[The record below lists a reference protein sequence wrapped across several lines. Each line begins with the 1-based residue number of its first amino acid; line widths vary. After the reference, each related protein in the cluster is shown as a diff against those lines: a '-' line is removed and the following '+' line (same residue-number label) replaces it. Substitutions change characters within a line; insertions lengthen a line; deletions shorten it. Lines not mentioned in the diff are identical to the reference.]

1 MREQNR
7 NMRKTE
13 ACPVWGVPRFFW
25 FESTRVPYWKRT
37 YNKKLNAIVPIGRD
51 EAVVGQ
57 LWIREPR
64 I

>member
-1 MREQNR
+1 M
-7 NMRKTE
+7 
-13 ACPVWGVPRFFW
+13 WGCASFFW

>member
-1 MREQNR
+1 MGS
-7 NMRKTE
+7 
-13 ACPVWGVPRFFW
+13 ASVFW